1 MARVK
6 LGSSTLVPRSCRI
19 FLAGLLMA
27 KWLVPHLRCL
37 TLPVAVNRKRFLV
50 DLCVFCL
57 VMAKQTFWLVVLT
70 DWSSVASRI
79 NWGQK
84 CSRNQAGIQGE
95 KLGFLG
101 IRGRAL
107 QTAICPSG
115 GTLEF
120 GLVSRF
126 GRIVSGV
133 ETPANFM
140 PKNQEKL

>member
-95 KLGFLG
+95 KHGFLG
-101 IRGRAL
+101 IGGRAL

-126 GRIVSGV
+126 GRVVSGV